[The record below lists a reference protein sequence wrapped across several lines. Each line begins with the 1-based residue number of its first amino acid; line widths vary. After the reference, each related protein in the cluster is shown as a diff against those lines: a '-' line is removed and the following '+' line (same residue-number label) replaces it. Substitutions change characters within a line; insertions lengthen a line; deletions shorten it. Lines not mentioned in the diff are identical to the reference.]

1 MKINFKVVL
10 TGGLLGGALML
21 LPVAAKAQESGALQ
35 QFPALEQL
43 DLTAEQEAQITQVR
57 QDARTQLEGVLSAEQ
72 QQSVK
77 TSMEQGATSRE
88 AIAPLDLSSEQRT
101 QLRSIQQSIR
111 QDIANI
117 LTPEQQHQVQQYR
130 QSH

>member
-1 MKINFKVVL
+1 
-10 TGGLLGGALML
+10 
-21 LPVAAKAQESGALQ
+21 
-35 QFPALEQL
+35 L

-117 LTPEQQHQVQQYR
+117 LTPEQQQQVQQYR